1 MKIANKFILLTL
13 LLPFCISCNN
23 QNETSDSDLLPSDYK
38 MINDFECWDDLATLL
53 FKDSFGKATINTD
66 LNYIKH
72 GQGSMKVEIFSTYEM
87 PTILLYPG
95 FNPINKSNFNDVDR
109 IITDVYNSSDE
120 EVSIFLNIDSRS
132 TYGFEMDA
140 TAREYILKPNSWNK
154 VVYDLNRE
162 YLLDTFS
169 LDEVM
174 HIAMRFERIKSDPYT
189 LYIDNMQIHINDELK
204 AKTYVR
210 ESDEIMFFE
219 NDRDIDYFNCTSY
232 YFLTKIYPIID
243 INIEPKYVSQGKK
256 SLRVRIPE
264 GTNGAFPMIELHNN
278 KEVIDRISKA
288 NGISLDIFNA
298 NNLNI
303 PIDIHIRDFNRT
315 SGGALKASVKR
326 QVWIEANSWSTITF
340 SKEELIKGSLDMNNI
355 LELSF
360 EFIDQKNFIANDQYT
375 TFYFDNFKIL

>member
-1 MKIANKFILLTL
+1 M
-13 LLPFCISCNN
+13 
-23 QNETSDSDLLPSDYK
+23 
-38 MINDFECWDDLATLL
+38 
-53 FKDSFGKATINTD
+53 
-66 LNYIKH
+66 
-72 GQGSMKVEIFSTYEM
+72 
-87 PTILLYPG
+87 
-95 FNPINKSNFNDVDR
+95 
-109 IITDVYNSSDE
+109 
-120 EVSIFLNIDSRS
+120 
-132 TYGFEMDA
+132 
-140 TAREYILKPNSWNK
+140 
-154 VVYDLNRE
+154 
-162 YLLDTFS
+162 
-169 LDEVM
+169 
-174 HIAMRFERIKSDPYT
+174 
-189 LYIDNMQIHINDELK
+189 
-204 AKTYVR
+204 
-210 ESDEIMFFE
+210 
-219 NDRDIDYFNCTSY
+219 
-232 YFLTKIYPIID
+232 TKIYPIID

-298 NNLNI
+298 NNINI